1 MFLGGSSSSS
11 DTKDDENSDDEDNIE
26 DYNTRFAMYKQ
37 RVKAEEH
44 FFYNSVIEE
53 SCTSDSDE

>member
-1 MFLGGSSSSS
+1 MFLGSSS
-11 DTKDDENSDDEDNIE
+11 DTRDDENSDDEDNIE
-26 DYNTRFAMYKQ
+26 DYNARFAMYKQ